1 MIMRN
6 YDKLT
11 LSQLVRKNIK
21 RYRKLRGMTAE
32 ELAEKTD
39 FTFQYVRDLEC
50 PSRDKTPT
58 LEALGKFANA
68 LEIDIKQLFDDDVTE
83 NNLKQ

>member
-1 MIMRN
+1 MQN
-6 YDKLT
+6 YDKST

-32 ELAEKTD
+32 QLADKTGY
-39 FTFQYVRDLEC
+39 TYQYVRDLEC
-50 PSRDKTPT
+50 YKIDKTPT

-68 LEIDIKQLFDDDVTE
+68 LEIDIKQLFDDVTE
-83 NNLKQ
+83 NN